1 MIKYLNTWLM
11 LVLLSLSGQALA
23 VTAVCDHMIA
33 ESTPIM
39 DHTTTDHTTM
49 DHTIM
54 NHSKMTGHESTAN
67 MMHDHEQVMDCCSDD
82 CVCPANMCSSVQF
95 MAVNDS
101 DAYDFTCQTAFL
113 IAPQQQPVLNSSY
126 RYRPPILV

>member
-11 LVLLSLSGQALA
+11 LVLLSLSGQVLA
-23 VTAVCDHMIA
+23 VADQCDHMMA
-33 ESTPIM
+33 ESMPIM
-39 DHTTTDHTTM
+39 DHTTTDHATM
-49 DHTIM
+49 DHTSM
-54 NHSKMTGHESTAN
+54 NHAD
-67 MMHDHEQVMDCCSDD
+67 MMQDHEQAMDCCSED

-101 DAYDFTCQTAFL
+101 GAYDFACQTTFL
-113 IAPQQQPVLNSSY
+113 TTSQQQPVLNSSY

>member
-1 MIKYLNTWLM
+1 M
-11 LVLLSLSGQALA
+11 LVLLGLSGQVLA
-23 VTAVCDHMIA
+23 VADQCDHMMA

-39 DHTTTDHTTM
+39 DHTTTDHATM
-49 DHTIM
+49 DHTSM
-54 NHSKMTGHESTAN
+54 NHAD
-67 MMHDHEQVMDCCSDD
+67 MMQDHEQAMDCCSED

-101 DAYDFTCQTAFL
+101 GAYDFACQTTFL
-113 IAPQQQPVLNSSY
+113 TTSQQQPVLNSSY

>member
-11 LVLLSLSGQALA
+11 LVMLSLSGQALA
-23 VTAVCDHMIA
+23 VADVCDHMMA
-33 ESTPIM
+33 ESTPIV
-39 DHTTTDHTTM
+39 DHATM

-54 NHSKMTGHESTAN
+54 NHSEMTSHDSSPD
-67 MMHDHEQVMDCCSDD
+67 MMHGHEQVMDCCSED

-95 MAVNDS
+95 MAVSDS
-101 DAYDFTCQTAFL
+101 DAYAFACHTAFL
-113 IAPQQQPVLNSSY
+113 TTSQQQPVPNSSY

>member
-23 VTAVCDHMIA
+23 VADVCDHMMA

-39 DHTTTDHTTM
+39 VHTTTDHATM
-49 DHTIM
+49 DHTSM
-54 NHSKMTGHESTAN
+54 NHAD
-67 MMHDHEQVMDCCSDD
+67 MMQDHEQAMDCCSED

-95 MAVNDS
+95 MAVSDS
-101 DAYDFTCQTAFL
+101 DAYAFACHTAFL
-113 IAPQQQPVLNSSY
+113 TTSQQQPVPNSSY